1 MTIYANWMKGDEEI
15 LYYEMINNTLK
26 QNKNMI
32 KLKKKKMK
40 EKTQKTTTIIYQ
52 NKQIKYNFS

>member
-1 MTIYANWMKGDEEI
+1 MKGDEEI
-15 LYYEMINNTLK
+15 PYYKMINNTLK

-40 EKTQKTTTIIYQ
+40 EKNTNN
-52 NKQIKYNFS
+52 NKNYIPK

>member
-1 MTIYANWMKGDEEI
+1 MKGDEEI
-15 LYYEMINNTLK
+15 PYYKMINNTLK

-40 EKTQKTTTIIYQ
+40 EKTTTIIYQ
-52 NKQIKYNFS
+52 NKQIK